1 MGQFDGIEAVLDNLK
16 HHSKFILGKH
26 LITISMKKTF
36 ILHYFMCGS
45 IYKNNGISINKRKTQ
60 MKYWC

>member
-1 MGQFDGIEAVLDNLK
+1 METFLLKMGQFDGIEAVLDNLK

-45 IYKNNGISINKRKTQ
+45 IYKE
-60 MKYWC
+60 